1 MRATMN
7 VDDSKPLGNFLG
19 RADLLADEN
28 SNHLQAFFAIAQVF
42 DLVFLENLTLRDDF
56 IQFAVVYVIG
66 LHGDCI
72 QDLSTQ

>member
-7 VDDSKPLGNFLG
+7 VDDSKPLGKFLG
-19 RADLLADEN
+19 RADLLMDEN

-42 DLVFLENLTLRDDF
+42 DLVFMENLTLRDDF

>member
-1 MRATMN
+1 MSATMN

-19 RADLLADEN
+19 RADLLSDEN

-72 QDLSTQ
+72 QDFSTQ